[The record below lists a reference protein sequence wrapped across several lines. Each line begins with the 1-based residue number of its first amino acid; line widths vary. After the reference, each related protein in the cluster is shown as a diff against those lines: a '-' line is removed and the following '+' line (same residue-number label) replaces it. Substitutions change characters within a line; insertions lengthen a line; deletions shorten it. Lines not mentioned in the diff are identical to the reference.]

1 MGKRNEKVE
10 VSPEILHEEEEMALF
25 RIAEENA
32 KYMNE
37 PLGIHRAFTT
47 KGKKKPWGIN
57 GNVKVERVQK
67 FYANTS
73 SPEWKR
79 YLAKEITFQQ
89 FCQITK
95 IKS

>member
-1 MGKRNEKVE
+1 MGRKKREE

-47 KGKKKPWGIN
+47 KGRKKPWGISE
-57 GNVKVERVQK
+57 NVKVERVQK
-67 FYANTS
+67 FYADTS
-73 SPEWKR
+73 SPAWKR
-79 YLAKEITFQQ
+79 YMAKEITFQQ
-89 FCQITK
+89 FCEITK
-95 IKS
+95 VKA